1 MKAKTRFIT
10 ALICMTTSFGFAQVQ
25 KQEINPT
32 YLSIADGLASPDV
45 KEVLQDSYGLLWIG
59 TSNGLQ
65 KYDGYRFETFKHV
78 PNNPNSILTNGIW
91 SLAEDANQD
100 LWVATD
106 EGVSKY
112 DRKKNEFINY
122 RFVDLFN
129 LPPNGGRVF
138 TVFIDSQQRIW
149 AATQNLELVAY
160 NATTDDWSFADY
172 EIPNKPEPDHY
183 GFSIGITEDAQGG
196 IWFGS
201 ALYGLMHMGID
212 EKAFKPFISD
222 TWGTF
227 DFVNPFN
234 FVSSLYSDSNNI
246 LWLTTRRGVHKLDPK
261 TGSLKTLMAYNE
273 GGNGWNSMNRISPDQ
288 QGNIWIAN
296 NFRGIL
302 KFDGITDEFEEITLA
317 GKLKMNGTRWDI
329 TMTHFII
336 DRSGI
341 FWFGSLESGV
351 IKYDPVNMPFSY
363 LTHIEGD
370 PLSFSPN
377 GVFGILASKVKP
389 GTMYVGS
396 RGEGLSIFDPKKRSF
411 EKVAFDVVD
420 DFFGGSVRSIAEDP
434 DGTLWL
440 GTWGDG
446 LIELDKNNR
455 EINRYKYEAENTNSL
470 SNTQVRVIRADGRG
484 KLWVGTNNGLNIFDP
499 ATGNFQRLMSKITM
513 SYPQDLVSEFEE
525 LASSTQSIGLIDKVK
540 DSEDRTQAIEI
551 DEQGTYWVMSVGEG
565 DRLSMADYGWI
576 ENVQK
581 DTIWKFNKFEESY
594 YAGGGA
600 KNRIAIE
607 PITLQPGTY
616 TLRFRA
622 DDSHAYGKWNVDP
635 PDQTSLYGVTLIKAL
650 DDNQSTSFQQRIA
663 DNQKGILM
671 GGNNIF
677 DIEIGDKYI
686 WVSANGQG
694 LNRINPET
702 NEVTYY
708 DYDPEKENSLSSNSI
723 LDILEDSKGVIWLA
737 TTEGLNTIDPSSGK
751 ITHFTEADGL
761 PTNLTEV
768 ILEGDNGEMWI
779 GTQNGISQMV
789 TNESLG
795 KVTFINYNATD
806 GLGGDIFISL
816 GAARSTD
823 GTFYFG
829 GEHGLTNFKSI
840 TANNTPPALLIS
852 NVLISNKSVLDMGSE
867 SPLTESLL
875 NTDLLSLSHQQNNL
889 SFEFSA
895 LHFAN
900 PEKNQYAH
908 KLIGY
913 DEDWI
918 YDNRN
923 FASYT
928 NLDPGEYQFAIRA
941 SNAYG
946 IWNEEGKI
954 LSITIAAPWWQRWW
968 AYALYAVVL
977 FLGFI
982 MVDRFMRS
990 KLKRKERER
999 SREKELAHAK
1009 EIEKAYDELKNT
1021 QSQLIQS
1028 EKMASLGELTA
1039 GIAHEIQNPLNFVN
1053 NFAEV
1058 NTELIDEM
1066 NEELTKGD
1074 LEEAKAIAKDIKQN
1088 LEKINHHG
1096 KRADAIVKG
1105 MLQHSRSSSGIKE
1118 PTDINTLA
1126 DEYLR
1131 LAYHGLRAKDK
1142 SFNATLETDFDE
1154 TIGNI
1159 DIIPQD
1165 MGRVILNL
1173 ITNAFYVS
1181 NERKKE
1187 SQDPAFK
1194 PTVTV
1199 ATKKLNNR
1207 VQISVMDNGNG
1218 IPKEIVDKI
1227 FQPFFTTKPTGEGT
1241 GLGLSM
1247 SYEIVTKGHGGTLKV
1262 ETKEGEGTTFL
1273 IELPKHSQNS

>member
-1 MKAKTRFIT
+1 MTIQTRFIIT
-10 ALICMTTSFGFAQVQ
+10 LISLTTYLGVAQVQ

-59 TSNGLQ
+59 TGNGLQ

-78 PNNPNSILTNGIW
+78 PNNPNSLLTNGIW
-91 SLAEDANQD
+91 SLAEDANHD

-129 LPPNGGRVF
+129 LPPDAGRAF
-138 TVFIDSQQRIW
+138 TIFIDSQQRVW

-172 EIPNKPEPDHY
+172 EIPNKAEPDHN

-201 ALYGLMHMGID
+201 TLYGLMHMGKD

-222 TWGTF
+222 TWGAF
-227 DFVNPFN
+227 DFINPFN

-246 LWLTTRRGVHKLDPK
+246 LWLTTRKGVHKLDPK

-317 GKLKMNGTRWDI
+317 GKLKMNGTMWNI
-329 TMTHFII
+329 TMSHFII

-377 GVFGILASKVKP
+377 GVFGILASTVKP

-411 EKVAFDVVD
+411 EKIGFDVVD

-455 EINRYKYEAENTNSL
+455 EINRYKYEADNTNTI

-513 SYPQDLVSEFEE
+513 SYPQDLVAEFEQ

-540 DSEDRTQAIEI
+540 DSEDRSQPIEI
-551 DEQGTYWVMSVGEG
+551 NEEGTYYIMSVGEG
-565 DRLSMADYGWI
+565 DPGSMADYGWI
-576 ENVQK
+576 ENAQN
-581 DTIWKFNKFEESY
+581 DTIWKFNDFKESY
-594 YAGGGA
+594 YAGGAA
-600 KNRIAIE
+600 KNRIVMA
-607 PITLQPGTY
+607 PITLQSGSY

-622 DDSHAYGKWNVDP
+622 DESHAYDAWNEDP
-635 PDQTSLYGVTLIKAL
+635 PDQTSLYGLSLIKPLNEKQSAL
-650 DDNQSTSFQQRIA
+650 FEQRIA
-663 DNQKGILM
+663 ENKKGIVM
-671 GGNNIF
+671 GGNNIS
-677 DIEIGDKYI
+677 DIEIGAKYI

-694 LNRINPET
+694 LNRVDPET
-702 NEVTYY
+702 NMVTYY
-708 DYDPEKENSLSSNSI
+708 DYDPKKENSLSSNSI
-723 LDILEDSKGVIWLA
+723 SDILEDSKGIIWLA
-737 TTEGLNTIDPSSGK
+737 TSEGINRLDPDTGRF
-751 ITHFTEADGL
+751 TQFTEADGL

-795 KVTFINYNATD
+795 KVTFINYNTTD
-806 GLGGDIFISL
+806 GLGGDIFLSL
-816 GAARSTD
+816 GAARSSD

-829 GEHGLTNFKSI
+829 GEHGLTTFKSI

-954 LSITIAAPWWQRWW
+954 LTITIAAPWWQRWW

-977 FLGFI
+977 LLGFI
-982 MVDRFMRS
+982 MVDRFMRA
-990 KLKRKERER
+990 KIKRKERER

-1009 EIEKAYDELKNT
+1009 EIEKAYSELKDT

-1058 NTELIDEM
+1058 NSELIEEM
-1066 NEELTKGD
+1066 KEELNNGNLQEVQSLAD
-1074 LEEAKAIAKDIKQN
+1074 DIN
-1088 LEKINHHG
+1088 ENEKKIIFHG
-1096 KRADAIVKG
+1096 KRADSIVKG
-1105 MLQHSRSSSGIKE
+1105 MLQHSQNSNGKKE
-1118 PTDINTLA
+1118 PTNINLLA

-1142 SFNATLETDFDE
+1142 EFNADMETDFDDSIK
-1154 TIGNI
+1154 TIT
-1159 DIIPQD
+1159 IIPQD
-1165 MGRVILNL
+1165 IGRVVLNL
-1173 ITNAFYVS
+1173 VTNAFYAVNEKAIAAKASGDTTYKPIVS
-1181 NERKKE
+1181 L
-1187 SQDPAFK
+1187 
-1194 PTVTV
+1194 
-1199 ATKKLNNR
+1199 ATKKKKN
-1207 VQISVMDNGNG
+1207 SVEITVTDNGNG
-1218 IPKEIVDKI
+1218 MPDAVKEKI
-1227 FQPFFTTKPTGEGT
+1227 FQPFFTTKPTGQGT

-1247 SYEIVTKGHGGTLKV
+1247 SYDIITKGHGGELKV
-1262 ETKEGEGTTFL
+1262 ETKEGEGTTFSIQL
-1273 IELPKHSQNS
+1273 IRH

>member
-10 ALICMTTSFGFAQVQ
+10 ALICLITSFGFAQV
-25 KQEINPT
+25 KQQQINPT

-78 PNNPNSILTNGIW
+78 PNNPYSLLTNGIW
-91 SLAEDANQD
+91 GLAEDANQD
-100 LWVATD
+100 IWVATD

-122 RFVDLFN
+122 AFVELFD
-129 LPPNGGRVF
+129 LPPDVGRVF

-149 AATQNLELVAY
+149 AATQAMELVKY
-160 NATTDDWSFADY
+160 NPETDSWGFAEYD
-172 EIPNKPEPDHY
+172 IPNITDPDHN
-183 GFSIGITEDAQGG
+183 GFSIAITEDAQGG

-201 ALYGLMHMGID
+201 TLYGLMHMSKD
-212 EKAFKPFISD
+212 EKTFKPVKAD
-222 TWGTF
+222 NLEGF
-227 DFVNPFN
+227 DFVNPN
-234 FVSSLYSDSNNI
+234 NDISSIYSDTNNI
-246 LWLTTRRGVHKLDPK
+246 LWLTTRKGIYKFNPK
-261 TGSLKTLMAYNE
+261 TNNLKTLVDYSDSETRLYDRLNK
-273 GGNGWNSMNRISPDQ
+273 ILPDQ
-288 QGNIWIAN
+288 QGNIWITN
-296 NFRGIL
+296 NFKGIL
-302 KFDGITDEFEEITLA
+302 KFDGITDNYQEITIA
-317 GKLKMNGTRWDI
+317 GKLKMNGAMWDI
-329 TMTHFII
+329 TMSHLIV

-341 FWFGSLESGV
+341 FWFGSLESGLL
-351 IKYDPVNMPFSY
+351 KYDPINKPFSY
-363 LTHIEGD
+363 FSHIEED
-370 PLSFSPN
+370 PLSISPN
-377 GVFGILASKVKP
+377 GVFGILASTVKP

-396 RGEGLSIFDPKKRSF
+396 RGEGLNIFDPKKRSF

-420 DFFGGSVRSIAEDP
+420 DYFGGSVRSIAEDP

-446 LIELDKNNR
+446 LIELDKNYR
-455 EINRYKYEAENTNSL
+455 EINRYKYEADNTNTL

-484 KLWVGTNNGLNIFDP
+484 KLWVGTNNGVNIFDP
-499 ATGNFQRLMSKITM
+499 ATGNFQRLMSKFTLA
-513 SYPQDLVSEFEE
+513 YPQNLVKEFDT
-525 LASSTQSIGLIDKVK
+525 LSRSDQSMGLIDKVK
-540 DSEDRTQAIEI
+540 DSEDRSQAIEI
-551 DEQGTYWVMSVGEG
+551 NEEDTYFIMSVGEG
-565 DRLSMADYGWI
+565 DSRSMADYGWI
-576 ENVQK
+576 ENAQN
-581 DTIWKFNKFEESY
+581 DTIWKFNNFEESY
-594 YAGGGA
+594 YAGGAA
-600 KNRIAIE
+600 KNRIVMA
-607 PITLQPGTY
+607 PITLQPGSY
-616 TLRFRA
+616 TLRFKA
-622 DDSHAYGKWNVDP
+622 DNSHAYDAWNEDP
-635 PDQTSLYGVTLIKAL
+635 PDQTSLYGLSLIKPL
-650 DDNQSTSFQQRIA
+650 NDKQSASFEQRIA
-663 DNQKGILM
+663 ENKKGIVM
-671 GGNNIF
+671 GGNNIS
-677 DIEIGDKYI
+677 DIEIGTKYI

-694 LNRINPET
+694 LNRIDPET

-708 DYDPEKENSLSSNSI
+708 DFDPKKENSLSSTSI
-723 LDILEDSKGVIWLA
+723 SDILEDSKGIIWLA
-737 TTEGLNTIDPSSGK
+737 TSEGINKLDPDTG
-751 ITHFTEADGL
+751 IFTQFTEIDGL

-795 KVTFINYNATD
+795 KVTFINYNTTD
-806 GLGGDIFISL
+806 GLGGDIFIPL

-829 GEHGLTNFKSI
+829 GDHGLTSFKSI
-840 TANNTPPALLIS
+840 TANNTPPDLLIS

-867 SPLTESLL
+867 SPLTAGLL
-875 NTDLLSLSHQQNNL
+875 NTDVLNLSHQQNNL

-928 NLDPGEYQFAIRA
+928 NLYPGEYQFAIRA

-954 LSITIAAPWWQRWW
+954 LNIIIAAPWWQRWW
-968 AYALYAVVL
+968 AYALYAVVVL
-977 FLGFI
+977 LGFI
-982 MVDRFMRS
+982 MVNRFMRA
-990 KLKRKERER
+990 KIKRKEQER

-1009 EIEKAYDELKNT
+1009 EIAKAYNKLKNT

-1053 NFAEV
+1053 NFSEV
-1058 NTELIDEM
+1058 SNELIDEM
-1066 NEELTKGD
+1066 NEELDKGD
-1074 LEEAKAIAKDIKQN
+1074 LEEAKAISLDIKQN
-1088 LEKINHHG
+1088 LEKIYHHG
-1096 KRADAIVKG
+1096 KRADNIVKG
-1105 MLQHSRSSSGIKE
+1105 MLQHSRSSSGTKE
-1118 PTDINTLA
+1118 PTDINALA

-1142 SFNATLETDFDE
+1142 SFNAELVTDFDE
-1154 TIGNI
+1154 HIGKVN
-1159 DIIPQD
+1159 IIPQD

-1173 ITNAFYVS
+1173 ITNAFYAV
-1181 NERKKE
+1181 NEKK
-1187 SQDPAFK
+1187 QKDNNFK
-1194 PTVTV
+1194 PIV
-1199 ATKKLNNR
+1199 AVSTKKTGDHLEIK
-1207 VQISVMDNGNG
+1207 VTDNGDG
-1218 IPKEIVDKI
+1218 IPDKVKEKI
-1227 FQPFFTTKPTGEGT
+1227 FQPFFTTKPTGQGT

-1247 SYEIVTKGHGGTLKV
+1247 SYDIIKAHDGEIHV
-1262 ETKEGEGTTFL
+1262 ESENHIGTTFW
-1273 IELPKHSQNS
+1273 ITLPV